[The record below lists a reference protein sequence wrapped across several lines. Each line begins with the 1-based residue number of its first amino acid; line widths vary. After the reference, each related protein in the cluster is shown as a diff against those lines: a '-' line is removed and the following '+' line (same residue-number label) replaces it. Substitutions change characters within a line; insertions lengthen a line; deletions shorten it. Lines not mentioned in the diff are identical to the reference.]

1 MKIGII
7 GGAGRTGAYVYN
19 EAVSRGHDATAIV
32 RNEER
37 ARRHLGSDA
46 KLLVKDTYDLTTA
59 DLAPF
64 DAVVDALS
72 VPWGSGQ
79 GFQHLDMAAHIIH
92 LLRGSKTLA
101 LFIVGSSSLKVNGQ
115 VMYET
120 FDEET
125 AQQPWFDG
133 AQYQYFEYIFLQMTP
148 DVNWIAVSPSMA
160 FPTGPKTGYVRGT
173 DDLLVDAK
181 GNSEISTGNMAAAIL
196 DELENPTSV
205 RGRFTVRDQ
214 DV

>member
-7 GGAGRTGAYVYN
+7 GGAGRAGTYIYN
-19 EAVSRGHDATAIV
+19 EAVERGHDVTAIV
-32 RNEER
+32 RNKER
-37 ARRHLGSDA
+37 AQHRLGTDA
-46 KLLVKDTYDLTTA
+46 KLLVKDTYALTRE

-79 GFQHLDMAAHIIH
+79 GFEHLDMAAHIVH
-92 LLRGSKTLA
+92 LLRETKTLA

-115 VMYET
+115 LMYET

-133 AQYQYFEYIFLQMTP
+133 AQYQYFEYVFLQMTP

-160 FPTGPKTGYVRGT
+160 FPTGPKTGYVRGK
-173 DDLLVDAK
+173 DDLLVDES
-181 GNSEISTGNMAAAIL
+181 GNSEISTGNMAAAII
-196 DELENPTSV
+196 DELEGPKSLHA
-205 RGRFTVRDQ
+205 RFTVRDQ
-214 DV
+214 A